1 MTNVY
6 IVSEKLSCIGQLNGT
21 LERLFAVEF
30 CNDIISGLMNGIN
43 ALVFDKHALGRP
55 RSDYCHVQTVKKTT
69 YQLGM
74 N

>member
-6 IVSEKLSCIGQLNGT
+6 IASEKLSCIGQLNGT

-43 ALVFDKHALGRP
+43 ASVLDKDIIGHARIDCC
-55 RSDYCHVQTVKKTT
+55 RV
-69 YQLGM
+69 
-74 N
+74 